1 MSIFTGFRMP
11 DDLSD
16 KLNAYCSNNKLS
28 KTEAMNIAVEKLIS
42 KPVPGISNNAV
53 IDEIYILVRNHLL
66 LDINFSM
73 KNSREEIDKSLEE
86 LNNISYKEL
95 NKIKKQA
102 K

>member
-1 MSIFTGFRMP
+1 
-11 DDLSD
+11 
-16 KLNAYCSNNKLS
+16 
-28 KTEAMNIAVEKLIS
+28 
-42 KPVPGISNNAV
+42 
-53 IDEIYILVRNHLL
+53 
-66 LDINFSM
+66 M